1 LGGRAERLSSRREL
15 LARGGAALAA
25 AGLSRWLADAPGAAA
40 ATPVRSPAI
49 IGTYGGLVVPATGA
63 YFGADDTTRGF
74 TTAKGIET
82 QVGRRMA
89 IRNRRYGWLAACPN
103 ASTRADAALSGPPV
117 IPMVSF
123 GQPSTFPV
131 KTTGW
136 KGKSDAAVTA
146 FGSGIDRITN
156 GEFDGYWSG
165 VAAGLRALG
174 MPVLFRLWQEP
185 NGAHNPYYA
194 AWQGGVG
201 SGGEA
206 AYIAA
211 WRHVKA
217 VFRAA
222 GATIDAGGN
231 CIFVFCAQRRST
243 ASRWEVYWPG
253 DDVVDFSG
261 VDLYRDTF
269 VDAAEN
275 PPKNWDTYTW
285 AIAHSKPYI
294 VCESGFVDKQKI
306 TTAAGKFDKDG
317 SVTGHSLI
325 TDTQTTVAQSPQ
337 CVAYCV
343 WNNIGPNGNN
353 FIDTSAASLSQYR
366 AFATDPYYALTR

>member
-1 LGGRAERLSSRREL
+1 MGGSDGGVSSRREL
-15 LARGGAALAA
+15 LLRSGAVVAAVGLPRWLAA
-25 AGLSRWLADAPGAAA
+25 AGTAAA
-40 ATPVRSPAI
+40 ATPARDPAI
-49 IGTYGGLVVPATGA
+49 IGTYGGLVVPPTGA

-74 TTAKGIET
+74 TGAKGIET
-82 QVGRRMA
+82 QLRRRMG

-103 ASTRADAALSGPPV
+103 ASTRADAALSGPRV
-117 IPMVSF
+117 VPMVSF
-123 GQPSTFPV
+123 GQPASFPI
-131 KTTGW
+131 KTEGW
-136 KGKSDAAVTA
+136 KGKGDTVSTA
-146 FGSGIDRITN
+146 FGTGIDRITN
-156 GEFDGYWSG
+156 GEFDSYWSG
-165 VAAGLRALG
+165 VATGLRALG
-174 MPVLFRLWQEP
+174 VPVIFRLWQEP

-201 SGGEA
+201 TGGEA

-211 WRHVKA
+211 WRHVKS
-217 VFRAA
+217 VFRSA

-243 ASRWEVYWPG
+243 ASTWEVYWPG

-275 PPKNWDTYTW
+275 PGRNWDTYTW
-285 AIAHSKPYI
+285 AVAHRKPYI
-294 VCESGFVDKQKI
+294 VCESGFVHKQKI
-306 TTAAGKFDKDG
+306 TTPAGKFDKDG

-325 TDTQTTVAQSPQ
+325 TDTRATVIQSPQ
-337 CVAYCV
+337 CVAYLA

-353 FIDTSAASLSQYR
+353 FIDTSAASLRQYR
-366 AFATDPYYALTR
+366 DWANDPYYGLTR